1 MTENILFNLNRE
13 TADHGCFN
21 AWDRLPFTPSKGPAH
36 RDLLARNLLLSN
48 FNSYNGLDTDD
59 DSAYFHMKDNVL
71 LYGHFLKSDF
81 SGHDIEYDGDLGI
94 FVHESNQ
101 YQPVPATHLNVEHD
115 CTIVSATDG
124 ENLFS
129 LTADTCANLTDFP
142 DVYNVRV
149 YSPSAS
155 TTVCRKSIAA
165 WQALGKLRNV
175 TAAPLPAD
183 AATIVGWARAKLGM

>member
-1 MTENILFNLNRE
+1 MR
-13 TADHGCFN
+13 
-21 AWDRLPFTPSKGPAH
+21 K
-36 RDLLARNLLLSN
+36 
-48 FNSYNGLDTDD
+48 
-59 DSAYFHMKDNVL
+59 NVL
-71 LYGHFLKSDF
+71 LYGHMLKSDF
-81 SGHDIEYDGDLGI
+81 SGHDNYWEGDLGI
-94 FVHESNQ
+94 FVGPSNQ